1 MRLSLMA
8 ITTVLCLIVAGTSL
22 GQDAPQYRAV
32 FGENEVV
39 LGQKI
44 TGWEAPKNTAKL
56 DDRLL
61 FEKSTGVI
69 RYLEKLDATVDRTGP
84 FIELFNGDVLLGIAV
99 GYQNENTLSGV
110 PAYFDVQLRGS
121 LVPFGSADGT
131 IRIKVNRVKR
141 LVFLEESTPKIA
153 MIKRDPGTV
162 VLTNGQ
168 ILTTEELRW
177 SATGLRGI
185 SDTSSF
191 NARWDELAIV
201 VPPVD
206 KVFSDMDAI
215 LDDLLAPAV
224 DPEARIARLVTTHGA
239 ILTYREDML
248 VPQQRE
254 NKTLYHA
261 VQPAWSLDSIS
272 TAFDEIA
279 VLGYRL
285 HNEIP
290 LSSFP
295 ATLLEKRSLIGFDP
309 SWKRNQNVRGG
320 ILASGTM
327 FADVGIGTHSYSKIA
342 FAIPADIVTRFRGY
356 VGIDRVAQ
364 GGGCVRVKVFRGIS
378 GGDDME
384 AYHSGHLI
392 GINGHTPFDISDFTK
407 CDRIV
412 LETGFGDQGR
422 PAGADPFDI
431 RDDVSW
437 MRALLTINVPALQAR
452 AWWGFQQYSPQLANW
467 NIPDNFKSHV
477 KLSAYWNPDQGRWM
491 QGLSWKA
498 PVATVVGT
506 PIMEFNQKV
515 VLTLNNS
522 WVTFS
527 GASDGIGDKTATVRV
542 TVNDEPVPSI
552 TDVEVN
558 LAGKVGSFDTKHWTL
573 GAMLGEEVE
582 IKVQVM
588 PREAGTYK
596 PQGFTLGSFGLQP
609 VITGL
614 PVDGTLPV
622 PDVPIT
628 SLKPLSFSL
637 PGYTEMPPV
646 GILKDEIPLETGGV
660 LITDGYVFPSEGVLV
675 YKLLPTYDQFVM
687 VIGRDHSTDRSFGPC
702 EVLID
707 DEVVWTS
714 KELPD
719 VPDVGKQQEKL
730 AGVFVESTRSA
741 YIRIAIPN
749 GHATLTIRNQS
760 QATHLGFIGSAGFNE
775 K

>member
-1 MRLSLMA
+1 MA

-32 FGENEVV
+32 FGESEVL

-44 TGWEAPKNTAKL
+44 SGWDAPQNAAKL

-61 FEKSTGVI
+61 FDKATGVI
-69 RYLEKLDATVDRTGP
+69 RYLEKLDAKIERTGP

-110 PAYFDVQLRGS
+110 PAYFDVRLRGS

-131 IRIKVNRVKR
+131 VRIKANRVKR
-141 LVFLEESTPKIA
+141 LVFSGESTQKIA
-153 MIKRDPGTV
+153 NGKRNPGTV

-168 ILTTEELRW
+168 ILTTEEFRW

-191 NARWDELAIV
+191 NARWDELAMV
-201 VPPVD
+201 VPPVN

-224 DPEARIARLVTTHGA
+224 DPEARIARMVTMHGA
-239 ILTYREDML
+239 ILTYRADML

-272 TAFDEIA
+272 AAFDEIA
-279 VLGYRL
+279 VLGYRA

-295 ATLLEKRSLIGFDP
+295 ATLLEKRSLIGFSP
-309 SWKRNQNVRGG
+309 SWKRNKNVRGG

-327 FADVGIGTHSYSKIA
+327 LADVGIGTHSYSKIA

-378 GGDDME
+378 KGDDVE

-392 GINGHTPFDISDFTK
+392 GTNGYTPFDINDFTK

-422 PAGADPFDI
+422 PTGADPFDI

-437 MRALLTINVPALQAR
+437 MRALLTINVTELQSR
-452 AWWGFQQYSPQLANW
+452 AWWGFQQYSPQIASW
-467 NIPDNFKSHV
+467 TIPDNFKSHV
-477 KLSAYWNPDQGRWM
+477 RLSAYWNPDQGRWM
-491 QGLSWKA
+491 SGLSWKS
-498 PVATVVGT
+498 PVATAVGT
-506 PIMEFNQKV
+506 PIMEFSQKV

-542 TVNDEPVPSI
+542 TVNDEAILSM
-552 TDVEVN
+552 DNEDVN
-558 LAGKVGSFDTKHWTL
+558 LAGKVGSFDTKHWAL

-596 PQGFTLGSFGLQP
+596 PQGFTIGSFGLQP
-609 VITGL
+609 VISGL
-614 PVDGTLPV
+614 SEDGELPV
-622 PDVPIT
+622 PDVPLS
-628 SLKPLSFSL
+628 SLKPISFEL
-637 PGYTEMPPV
+637 AGYTEFPQV
-646 GILKDEIPLETGGV
+646 GVLKDDVPLQTGGV
-660 LITDGYVFPSEGVLV
+660 RIADGYVFPGEGKFV
-675 YKLLPTYDQFVM
+675 YKLMPNYKEFFMIV
-687 VIGRDHSTDRSFGPC
+687 GREHSTNGSFGPC
-702 EVLID
+702 EILVD
-707 DEVVWTS
+707 EEVVWTS
-714 KELPD
+714 QELFVGREAAVISDNKGDQPD
-719 VPDVGKQQEKL
+719 
-730 AGVFVESTRSA
+730 GVFLQSA
-741 YIRIAIPN
+741 PSAFVRISIPS
-749 GHATLTIRNQS
+749 GHASLTIRS
-760 QATHLGFIGSAGFNE
+760 KGKPTDFGFLGGAGFTSD
-775 K
+775 

>member
-1 MRLSLMA
+1 MRMSNLTLA
-8 ITTVLCLIVAGTSL
+8 PVLCLIVACVSS

-32 FGENEVV
+32 FAEKEVFLGKVIAGWDTTEN
-39 LGQKI
+39 K
-44 TGWEAPKNTAKL
+44 AKL

-61 FEKSTGVI
+61 FDKATGVI
-69 RYLEKLDATVDRTGP
+69 RYLEKLNTDVKLTGP
-84 FIELFNGDVLLGIAV
+84 YIELYNGDVLPATVV
-99 GYQNENTLSGV
+99 GHQKANTLEGL
-110 PAYFDVQLRGS
+110 PAYYVAHLRQP
-121 LVPFGSADGT
+121 LVPFESADET
-131 IRIKVNRVKR
+131 IRIKANRVKR
-141 LVFLEESTPKIA
+141 LVFSSTSKPKVPRI
-153 MIKRDPGTV
+153 PGTV
-162 VLTNGQ
+162 VLANGQ
-168 ILTTEELRW
+168 ILKTEELRW
-177 SATGLRGI
+177 SSTGLRGI
-185 SDTSSF
+185 SESSSF
-191 NARWDELAIV
+191 NARWDEISIV
-201 VPPVD
+201 DPPLG
-206 KVFSDMDAI
+206 KVFSDIDAI
-215 LDDLLAPAV
+215 LDDLLCPAV
-224 DPEARIARLVTTHGA
+224 DSAARIGRLVTTHGA

-248 VPQQRE
+248 VPQRRDS
-254 NKTLYHA
+254 NVLYHS

-272 TAFDEIA
+272 AAFDEIA
-279 VLGYRL
+279 VVGYRAY
-285 HNEIP
+285 NQIP

-295 ATLLEKRSLIGFDP
+295 ATLLEKRSLIGSNQD
-309 SWKRNQNVRGG
+309 WKRNQNIRGG
-320 ILASGTM
+320 ILASGDM
-327 FADVGIGTHSYSKIA
+327 FADVGIGTYSYSKIA
-342 FAIPADIVTRFRGY
+342 FAIPPGIVTRFQGY

-364 GGGCVRVKVFRGIS
+364 GGGCVRVKIIRGIS
-378 GGDDME
+378 GGDETD
-384 AYHSGHLI
+384 AYQSSHLI
-392 GINGHTPFDISDFTK
+392 GTNGYTTFGVNDFTK

-412 LETGFGDQGR
+412 LETNFGDQGR

-437 MRALLTINVPALQAR
+437 ILPLLTINVAEIQSR
-452 AWWGFQQYSPQLANW
+452 AWWGWQQYFPQLANW
-467 NIPDNFKSHV
+467 TVPDNFKSHV
-477 KLSAYWNPDQGRWM
+477 KMSAYWNATEGRWM
-491 QGLSWKA
+491 SGLSWKA
-498 PVATVVGT
+498 PVATTVDT
-506 PIMEFNQKV
+506 PIMEFSQKV

-522 WVTFS
+522 WLTVA
-527 GASDGIGDKTATVRV
+527 GASDGIGDKTATARI
-542 TVNDEPVPSI
+542 TVNDEIVASTTE
-552 TDVEVN
+552 TDIS
-558 LAGKVGSFDTKHWTL
+558 LAGQVGSYDTKNWAL
-573 GAMLGEEVE
+573 GSMLGEEVE
-582 IKVQVM
+582 IKIQIM
-588 PREAGTYK
+588 PRESGTYK

-609 VITGL
+609 VITGS
-614 PVDGTLPV
+614 PADGTLPV

-714 KELPD
+714 KELPG

>member
-1 MRLSLMA
+1 MA
-8 ITTVLCLIVAGTSL
+8 ITSVLCLIIACTSL
-22 GQDAPQYRAV
+22 GQDIPQYRAV

-44 TGWEAPKNTAKL
+44 TGWDAVPQNAAKL

-61 FEKSTGVI
+61 FEKPTALI
-69 RYLEKLDATVDRTGP
+69 RYLEKLDAKVERTAP
-84 FIELFNGDVLLGIAV
+84 FIELYNGDVLLGIAV
-99 GYQNENTLSGV
+99 GYENKNTLSGV
-110 PAYFDVQLRGS
+110 PAYFDVHLRGS
-121 LVPFGSADGT
+121 LFPFGLADEMV
-131 IRIKVNRVKR
+131 RIKANRVKR
-141 LVFLEESTPKIA
+141 LVFSAESTQKTT
-153 MIKRDPGTV
+153 MVKREPGTV

-201 VPPVD
+201 VPPVG

-224 DPEARIARLVTTHGA
+224 DPEARIARMVTTHGA
-239 ILTYREDML
+239 ILTYRADML
-248 VPQQRE
+248 VPQKRE
-254 NKTLYHA
+254 NNTLYHA

-272 TAFDEIA
+272 AAFDEIA
-279 VLGYRL
+279 VLGYRA
-285 HNEIP
+285 HNEVP
-290 LSSFP
+290 LSLFP
-295 ATLLEKRSLIGFDP
+295 ATLLEKRSLIGFSP
-309 SWKRNQNVRGG
+309 SWKRNKNVRGG

-342 FAIPADIVTRFRGY
+342 FAIPGDIVTRFRGY

-364 GGGCVRVKVFRGIS
+364 GGGCVRVKVFRGIT
-378 GGDDME
+378 GGDAAE

-422 PAGADPFDI
+422 PGGADPFDI

-437 MRALLTINVPALQAR
+437 IRTMLTINVTELQSR

-477 KLSAYWNPDQGRWM
+477 KLSAYWDDDDGRWM
-491 QGLSWKA
+491 SGLSWKT
-498 PVATVVGT
+498 PVATAVGT
-506 PIMEFNQKV
+506 PIMEFSQKV

-542 TVNDEPVPSI
+542 TVNDEPILSM
-552 TDVEVN
+552 DNEDVN
-558 LAGKVGSFDTKHWTL
+558 LAGSVGSFDTKHWTL

-596 PQGFTLGSFGLQP
+596 PQGFTIGSFGLQP
-609 VITGL
+609 VIIGL
-614 PVDGTLPV
+614 PADGSLPV

-637 PGYTEMPPV
+637 PGYTEMPPA
-646 GILKDEIPLETGGV
+646 GILKDEMPLETGGV
-660 LITDGYVFPSEGVLV
+660 LIADGYVFPGEGEFV
-675 YKLLPTYDQFVM
+675 YKLMPNYNEFFMIV
-687 VIGRDHSTDRSFGPC
+687 GREQTSNGSFGPC
-702 EVLID
+702 EILVD
-707 DEVVWTS
+707 EEVVWTS
-714 KELPD
+714 KELFAGRDAMVDLDNKEEQPD
-719 VPDVGKQQEKL
+719 GSFWQSAPS
-730 AGVFVESTRSA
+730 AFV
-741 YIRIAIPN
+741 RISIPR
-749 GHATLTIRNQS
+749 GHASLTIRNNGK
-760 QATHLGFIGSAGFNE
+760 QAHLGFIGSAGFNE